1 MRKLLVVL
9 MVVAFAATAFAAD
22 VKLSGYMEVKGIY
35 VKDGIG
41 TDNNGDPAGDAND
54 NGNVSWWEQDGN
66 VQAKFIVDKG
76 TAFTVR
82 GDFRDGTW
90 GTDGMGAKQP
100 GAAGRL
106 AGDNDETGF
115 TIQRAFLEHDFGKAG
130 LLSAGLMATGGW
142 GTAFGNNVEGNYR
155 VKLAVPVATGKL
167 TFQTTKNYEAGD
179 YEVKDSEKDDND
191 GYGVDFVGK
200 TGAFTYGA
208 NLTYGDNSQAV
219 VDQGSD
225 GIQTTKLEV
234 MLKGDLGMFG
244 FESEFAYADV
254 ATDVA
259 GNDDYDL
266 FGAYINGFAKLGKTT
281 AGLAFVYGSTD
292 EDANKGFAFADDFDT
307 TYIVDEL
314 GGNALAPGK
323 GHDDLTGYTAFKL
336 YADYAHTDALTLGAA
351 FVYAFSNWDD
361 ATYEDINLYELDA
374 YVSYQINKAL
384 SYTVKA
390 AYLQVNDIGAGAAQD
405 DADPIYYASHT
416 LSIGF

>member
-35 VKDGIG
+35 VENGAALEDSDGE
-41 TDNNGDPAGDAND
+41 D
-54 NGNVSWWEQDGN
+54 SWWEQDGN

-90 GTDGMGAKQP
+90 GTQDMKAKTN
-100 GAAGRL
+100 GYGEEA
-106 AGDNDETGF
+106 F
-115 TIQRAFLEHDFGKAG
+115 TIQRAFLEHDFGKAAIH
-130 LLSAGLMATGGW
+130 AGLMATGGW

-155 VKLAVPVATGKL
+155 VKLIVPVATGKL
-167 TFQTTKNYEAGD
+167 TFQTTKNYEASD
-179 YEVKDSEKDDND
+179 YSTKDSEKDDND
-191 GYGVDFVGK
+191 GYGVDYVGK
-200 TGAFTYGA
+200 TGAFTYGF
-208 NLTYGDNSQAV
+208 NLTYADNSYVADSSGTQYPSTV
-219 VDQGSD
+219 NNSD
-225 GIQTTKLEV
+225 GTQQVKLEV

-254 ATDVA
+254 TSDILASESATA
-259 GNDDYDL
+259 SEDYNL

-281 AGLAFVYGSTD
+281 AGLAFVYGSVDKDTG
-292 EDANKGFAFADDFDT
+292 NAFQYADDFDT
-307 TYIVDEL
+307 TFIVDEL
-314 GGNALAPGK
+314 GGVTG
-323 GHDDLTGYTAFKL
+323 GDDLQGFTTFKL

-351 FVYAFSNWDD
+351 FAYAFSNYDD
-361 ATYEDINLYELDA
+361 DKQPGFADINLYELDA

-384 SYTVKA
+384 NYTVKA
-390 AYLQVNDIGAGAAQD
+390 AYLQVNDIDAGAAQY

-416 LSIGF
+416 LSVGF

>member
-35 VKDGIG
+35 VE
-41 TDNNGDPAGDAND
+41 NGGANED
-54 NGNVSWWEQDGN
+54 SLGEKSWWEQDGN

-82 GDFRDGTW
+82 GDFHDGTW
-90 GTDGMGAKQP
+90 GDPEMKAKTTGDGEA
-100 GAAGRL
+100 
-106 AGDNDETGF
+106 GF
-115 TIQRAFLEHDFGKAG
+115 TIQRAFLEHDFGKAAIH
-130 LLSAGLMATGGW
+130 AGLMATGGW
-142 GTAFGNNVEGNYR
+142 GTAFGNDVEGNYR
-155 VKLAVPVATGKL
+155 VKLIVPVATGKL

-179 YEVKDSEKDDND
+179 YEVEDSEKDDND

-208 NLTYGDNSQAV
+208 NLTYANNSYVTNSGGVQYPSTV
-219 VDQGSD
+219 NNSD
-225 GIQTTKLEV
+225 GTQQVKLEV

-254 ATDVA
+254 TSDILVSESATA
-259 GNDDYDL
+259 SQDYNL
-266 FGAYINGFAKLGKTT
+266 FGAYVNGFAKLGKTT
-281 AGLAFVYGSTD
+281 AGLVFLYGSTD
-292 EDANKGFAFADDFDT
+292 EDANKGYAFADDFDT

-336 YADYAHTDALTLGAA
+336 YADYAHSDALTLGAA

-361 ATYEDINLYELDA
+361 ADYEDINLYELDA

-384 SYTVKA
+384 NYTVKA
-390 AYLQVNDIGAGAAQD
+390 AYLQVNEIGSGADQY
-405 DADPIYYASHT
+405 DADPIYYASHM
-416 LSIGF
+416 LSVAF

>member
-35 VKDGIG
+35 LE
-41 TDNNGDPAGDAND
+41 NAGVDKKSLGNDA
-54 NGNVSWWEQDGN
+54 WWEQDGN

-90 GTDGMGAKQP
+90 GTPGMVAKSSIAT
-100 GAAGRL
+100 GTT
-106 AGDNDETGF
+106 DDEQGF

-167 TFQTTKNYEAGD
+167 TFQTTKNAEYAKQYE
-179 YEVKDSEKDDND
+179 DSEKDDND

-200 TGAFTYGA
+200 SGAFTYGA
-208 NLTYGDNSQAV
+208 NLTYGNNSSTV
-219 VDQGSD
+219 RPGVGGSTSTKGDSD
-225 GIQTTKLEV
+225 GTQTTKLEL

-254 ATDVA
+254 STDVA
-259 GNDDYDL
+259 NAKDYNL
-266 FGAYINGFAKLGKTT
+266 FGAYVNGFAKLGKTT
-281 AGLAFVYGSTD
+281 AGLAFVYGSVDKDTGN
-292 EDANKGFAFADDFDT
+292 AYQYADDFDT
-307 TYIVDEL
+307 TFIVDEL
-314 GGNALAPGK
+314 GGVTGS
-323 GHDDLTGYTAFKL
+323 DDLQGFTTFKL
-336 YADYAHTDALTLGAA
+336 YADYAHSDALTLGAA
-351 FVYAFSNWDD
+351 LAYAFSNYDD
-361 ATYEDINLYELDA
+361 DKQPNFADINLYELDVYA
-374 YVSYQINKAL
+374 SYQINKAL
-384 SYTVKA
+384 NYTVKA
-390 AYLQVNDIGAGAAQD
+390 AYLQVNEIGSGAAQY
-405 DADPIYYASHT
+405 DADPVYYASHT
-416 LSIGF
+416 LSVAF